1 MTCRIRPLRLPILLA
16 ALFVPMAAPAFA
28 RAGDLE
34 PPGPPAPTMK
44 TLDEIPPVVSRRLD
58 ATNGDADGCDS
69 SRFTCLWGNQ
79 AVLDNETGLVWQ
91 RTAGSVLN
99 GERTWE
105 DARGCSPA
113 GSRGGWRLPSFHE
126 FASLA
131 YGLPPEAPFTLPA
144 AGSSFWTM
152 TTSAANVLRAWT
164 GTTPVGTTL
173 FSYSTTRKDL
183 TRHFWCVRSVE
194 PLSVY

>member
-1 MTCRIRPLRLPILLA
+1 MTSHVRPRRLA
-16 ALFVPMAAPAFA
+16 AFLVTLLLPAAAQAPAA
-28 RAGDLE
+28 AGSLE

-44 TLDEIPPVVSRRLD
+44 TLDEIAPVPSRRLD
-58 ATNGDADGCDS
+58 ATNGEADGCNS

-99 GERTWE
+99 GERTWD

-144 AGSSFWTM
+144 AGSTFWTM

-164 GTTPVGTTL
+164 GTTPVNNTI